1 MFFKIYVLKTSQNAQ
16 ENTNVRVSFLIE
28 TWNFIKTETPTQ
40 VFSSG
45 IFKFFKLTTFAFY
58 IYISQYS
65 AMEC

>member
-1 MFFKIYVLKTSQNAQ
+1 MLESL
-16 ENTNVRVSFLIE
+16 FLME